1 MVRGEAVMRR
11 VWAALFGIPIA
22 VGLAVEIVALG
33 KPKSADPRRDG
44 TATAFLK
51 WASGVEPKHWRRFV
65 LVPLLW
71 LVCLWLPPHVS
82 LGLGPSLR
90 WGRGRRARQ

>member
-1 MVRGEAVMRR
+1 MRKYWSVLLGLCGLGFLIGEV
-11 VWAALFGIPIA
+11 P
-22 VGLAVEIVALG
+22 ALG
-33 KPKSADPRRDG
+33 RPKPADPQEDG
-44 TATAFLK
+44 TLSAFRK
-51 WASGVEPKHWRRFV
+51 WLVGIEPRHWRRPV

-90 WGRGRRARQ
+90 WGRGRGRH